1 MDEELEGQGSEGQE
15 VLSTNPVAGDAEG
28 GDNGAGGGLNPAWNE
43 LLEVL
48 PSSLHSLVTPHL
60 SKWDRNYQDGINKVH
75 SQYADYKTYADNKVA
90 PDQINYALNL
100 LDAIQTRPEEV
111 LNSLKEYMGLTEE
124 EAQQAEQGQVN
135 ENEIPSEFLNHPEFQ
150 RMNQM
155 VETMA
160 QLLVQQNQ
168 QASQAQE
175 DQALESEL
183 KDLHEKHG
191 DFDERWV
198 LTQAMAQPDK
208 SIEDLVQEWNSFRTG
223 VLAEARQPGPKV
235 LSASGGAPNN
245 EMDPSKLT
253 SDTDRKAYVAQL
265 LAAAAQQSR

>member
-1 MDEELEGQGSEGQE
+1 MDEEVNGQGSEGQE

-43 LLEVL
+43 LLEVV
-48 PSSLHSLVTPHL
+48 PSQLHSMVTPHL
-60 SKWDRNYQDGINKVH
+60 SKWDRNYQESLNKVH
-75 SQYADYKTYADNKVA
+75 SQYADYKDFVENKIA

-100 LDAIQTRPEEV
+100 LDAVQNRPQEV
-111 LNSLKEYMGLTEE
+111 LDSLKQYMGLNEDPE
-124 EAQQAEQGQVN
+124 PQQEQGLID

-168 QASQAQE
+168 TAQQAQE

-183 KDLHEKHG
+183 AELHEKHG

-208 SIEDLVQEWNSFRTG
+208 SIEDLVQEWNSFRTS
-223 VLAEARQPGPKV
+223 VLTEARQPGPKI
-235 LSASGGAPNN
+235 LSASGGAPDNQ
-245 EMDPSKLT
+245 MDVKSLG
-253 SDTDRKAYVAQL
+253 DTDRKAYVAQL
-265 LAAAAQQSR
+265 LQAAAQQSR